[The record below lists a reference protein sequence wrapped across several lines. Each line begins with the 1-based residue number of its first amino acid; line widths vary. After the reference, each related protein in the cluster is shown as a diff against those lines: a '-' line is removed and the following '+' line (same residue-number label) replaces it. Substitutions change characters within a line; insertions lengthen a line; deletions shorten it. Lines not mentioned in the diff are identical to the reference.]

1 MFEKIKSAY
10 TMRILKRDIREGTN
24 YRQAGLDAQVKV
36 IQNAK
41 QKIIA
46 ELANI
51 MKKLNDAHTKQG
63 EFHVALASY
72 SNSFFRLVRQEEA
85 GLRELERMVTTG
97 EGSSQSKSEGAKLQ
111 FNSIAQ
117 IDKYYSSRT
126 RNLRKAAASLEQV
139 VEKDEQY
146 VMQHIFDIE
155 YIRLLLAYFAYLT
168 SMELKLRN
176 TSNKLDKQEIKDIK
190 AEKKDTEQV
199 TEALKQEGKNA

>member
-10 TMRILKRDIREGTN
+10 TMRILKRDIREGTD
-24 YRQAGLDAQVKV
+24 YRQAGIDAQVKV

-46 ELANI
+46 ELARI
-51 MKKLNDAHTKQG
+51 MKNLNEAHSKQG

-72 SNSFFRLVRQEEA
+72 SNTFFRLVRQEEG

-97 EGSSQSKSEGAKLQ
+97 EGSSRSRSEGAKLQ
-111 FNSIAQ
+111 FKGIAQ

-126 RNLRKAAASLEQV
+126 RDLRRAAASLEQI
-139 VEKDEQY
+139 VEKDEQF

-176 TSNKLDKQEIKDIK
+176 TSNKLDRQEIKGIK
-190 AEKKDTEQV
+190 NERKDAEQV
-199 TEALKQEGKNA
+199 TEALKEEGKNA